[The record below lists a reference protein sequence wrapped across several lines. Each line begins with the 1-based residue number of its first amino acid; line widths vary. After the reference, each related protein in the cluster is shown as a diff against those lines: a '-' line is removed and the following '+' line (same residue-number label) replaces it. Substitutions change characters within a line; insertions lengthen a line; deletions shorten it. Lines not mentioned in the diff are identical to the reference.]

1 MANGHDG
8 ARPGAGRPKNGHG
21 GARSGAGRPLG
32 RRNLRPSGTIIAA
45 ERAEQGLV
53 PVQFEGGDS
62 LAFLRA
68 TMDGTIWPTREQIYA
83 AKSVLPI
90 QYAPA
95 VTFNGHSIDE
105 IKAEAVRE
113 YVEQQKQVADE
124 ARVDLINQVG
134 RMRRAMIEDCD
145 TRLRGWMAAGLVSDD
160 FAPQIR
166 SLYAKVDQGDEPFD
180 PAGR

>member
-1 MANGHDG
+1 MANGH
-8 ARPGAGRPKNGHG
+8 ARPGAGRPTNGHG
-21 GARSGAGRPLG
+21 GARPGAGRPLG

-53 PVQFEGGDS
+53 PVRFEGGDS

-68 TMDGTIWPTREQIYA
+68 TMEGTIWPTREQIYA

-90 QYAPA
+90 EHSPA
-95 VTFNGHSIDE
+95 VTFDGRTIDE
-105 IKAEAVRE
+105 IKAESVHE
-113 YVEQQKQVADE
+113 YVERQKRMADE
-124 ARVDLINQVG
+124 HREDLINEVG
-134 RMRRAMIEDCD
+134 RMRKAMIEDCD